1 MTTLVPWEPISLDR
15 LYCRLTVCQA
25 LCSAQQM
32 GDSCLTRRLDTQQQ
46 EHTNSVRGRMGQ
58 EDKGAG

>member
-15 LYCRLTVCQA
+15 LYCRPTVCQA

-58 EDKGAG
+58 EVKGAR